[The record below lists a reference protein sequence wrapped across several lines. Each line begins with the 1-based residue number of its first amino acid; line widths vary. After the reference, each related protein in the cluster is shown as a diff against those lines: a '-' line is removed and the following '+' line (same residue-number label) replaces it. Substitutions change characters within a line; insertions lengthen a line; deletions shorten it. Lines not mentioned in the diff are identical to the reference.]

1 MLAYSV
7 EQPAGELEQHVAALG
22 IGRQA
27 IAHIEIM
34 TAVTLVADQIGAAE
48 QVVVRPASVD
58 HIARIAEQAAIV
70 NEIVVVVNADVEM
83 EFASVA
89 ASGVAAALVV
99 SNLEVGTAAAQ
110 EVN

>member
-1 MLAYSV
+1 VLAYSV

-89 ASGVAAALVV
+89 ASVLLLLLLLLLLDHVK
-99 SNLEVGTAAAQ
+99 SHQLC
-110 EVN
+110 